1 MLLRCVASIP
11 LRSAFIKCKRAL
23 RMAAVSRTEP
33 LCQPCQYHANF
44 KVEINLKKPLQPVH
58 LSSEQVA
65 LEVFSLCCQLD
76 LLIRAQVHQDYLDS
90 VGLSTMFPRVEIFII
105 HGRPVD
111 MLERPPMDDYFPYI
125 TKLNQLLVLSQQLED
140 DVQHLGSHKYIA
152 HQLSVLY
159 QVLGSFKSVKTFLLL
174 KKDIEANFKS
184 LKISLTTDQGSKQEP
199 QLPASYISCGSV
211 SIGLVLMDGLM
222 WADTQL
228 RGRRDD
234 EGRNDR
240 AAGYGRIYVHKE
252 NSIVNA
258 TPGSTRIRRR
268 SEDELENTKRRH
280 SAPGCL
286 GQKRLRRDNL
296 KDGGIEAVTLFE
308 VVSMGVKAMQDVIDE
323 WIEAYK
329 KDRDAALLDLISF
342 FMQCSGCKGFSPILS
357 HL

>member
-1 MLLRCVASIP
+1 
-11 LRSAFIKCKRAL
+11 
-23 RMAAVSRTEP
+23 MAAVSRTEP

-76 LLIRAQVHQDYLDS
+76 LLIRAQVHQFQEQLQHDISPIESDSFHKQGAEIINRMNQCLEHLPEPIPQIEDYLDS

-199 QLPASYISCGSV
+199 QLPASYISWILELTHNIISTV
-211 SIGLVLMDGLM
+211 SSL
-222 WADTQL
+222 
-228 RGRRDD
+228 
-234 EGRNDR
+234 
-240 AAGYGRIYVHKE
+240 
-252 NSIVNA
+252 
-258 TPGSTRIRRR
+258 P
-268 SEDELENTKRRH
+268 DELT
-280 SAPGCL
+280 
-286 GQKRLRRDNL
+286 DDL
-296 KDGGIEAVTLFE
+296 KPAMSFAATL
-308 VVSMGVKAMQDVIDE
+308 S
-323 WIEAYK
+323 
-329 KDRDAALLDLISF
+329 
-342 FMQCSGCKGFSPILS
+342 
-357 HL
+357 